1 MLQYIIIYLDRCF
14 FGDILQEIL
23 CEHLAIAK
31 AEPQAELSV
40 NHPFDFSQMESVA
53 YNVKNWK

>member
-40 NHPFDFSQMESVA
+40 NHPFDLSQMESLI
-53 YNVKNWK
+53 NTWL